1 MNIIILCAGIGK
13 RFNSKKP
20 KSLTKIFN
28 KPIISYILSSV
39 LKIKNRKKK
48 IIFATGFKQNLIKK
62 TTNSNYNYIFNNKYR
77 STNMVYTLI
86 NVLKSIS
93 IENTVVVYGDII
105 FSYHDLQRVASS
117 KKDIVTLLDFNWKKL
132 WKTNKKIDYDLESL
146 KTSNKKII
154 YLGKK
159 TNNIKNIDARYVGIT
174 KFSKKTIKKI
184 LQINEKKIISQSLIK
199 KIDMTN
205 FLMKL
210 IKENFVINYIKTKKN
225 WYEFDNKKDL
235 SIFKKKF
242 KNLNIKSF
250 TD

>member
-1 MNIIILCAGIGK
+1 
-13 RFNSKKP
+13 
-20 KSLTKIFN
+20 
-28 KPIISYILSSV
+28 
-39 LKIKNRKKK
+39 
-48 IIFATGFKQNLIKK
+48 
-62 TTNSNYNYIFNNKYR
+62 
-77 STNMVYTLI
+77 MVYTLI
-86 NVLKSIS
+86 NVLKNIS
-93 IENTVVVYGDII
+93 IENTIVVYGDII